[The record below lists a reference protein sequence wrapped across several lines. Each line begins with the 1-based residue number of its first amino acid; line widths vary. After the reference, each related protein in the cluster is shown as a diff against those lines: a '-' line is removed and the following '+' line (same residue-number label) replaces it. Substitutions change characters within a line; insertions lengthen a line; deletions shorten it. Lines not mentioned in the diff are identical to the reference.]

1 MSKHYFIGI
10 KIPAH
15 VASQLDEARKEW
27 NLTSHKRYTPPIDM
41 HITLLFIGNDPN
53 SEIDAAAKALQGV
66 AYAPF
71 ELKIDGV
78 KTFGN
83 PRTPR
88 IVYASVE
95 ESRELSALQEQVKQV
110 LQPFELNPDPKPFVP
125 HITLA
130 GKWKGGP
137 PLLQQLT
144 LEPATFQV
152 KEFSVFQI
160 EPQQVPRY
168 IPIQTYQLKEG

>member
-10 KIPAH
+10 KIPEE
-15 VASQLDEARKEW
+15 VAVVLDEARKEW
-27 NLTSHKRYTPPIDM
+27 NLTSHKRYTPPVDM

-53 SEIDAAAKALQGV
+53 SEIEAAAKALERV
-66 AYAPF
+66 EHAPF
-71 ELKIDGV
+71 NLKINGV
-78 KTFGN
+78 KTFGK
-83 PRTPR
+83 PSTPR
-88 IVYASVE
+88 IIYASVE
-95 ESRELSALQEQVKQV
+95 DSEELAALQTSVRQA
-110 LQPFELNPDPKPFVP
+110 LQQFNLNPDTKPFVP

-137 PLLQQLT
+137 PIEQQLR

-168 IPIQTYQLKEG
+168 IPIHTYQLKEG